1 MRLIIRLIAVAAILW
16 LALLFSGYGIL
27 IGSHNNVAGLGLQCK
42 YVTARQIVTAQFIHS
57 ESGIVG
63 ISQCPLLRKSE
74 TVIEN

>member
-57 ESGIVG
+57 EGGIVG

>member
-1 MRLIIRLIAVAAILW
+1 MRLIIRLIAVVAILW

-27 IGSHNNVAGLGLQCK
+27 IGSHHNVAGLGLQCK
-42 YVTARQIVTAQFIHS
+42 YMTARQIVTTQFIHS

-74 TVIEN
+74 TVIDN

>member
-1 MRLIIRLIAVAAILW
+1 MRLIIRAIAVAAILW
-16 LALLFSGYGIL
+16 LALLLSGYGIL

-42 YVTARQIVTAQFIHS
+42 YITARQIVTAQFIHS

-74 TVIEN
+74 TVIDN

>member
-27 IGSHNNVAGLGLQCK
+27 SGSHNNAAGLGLQCK
-42 YVTARQIVTAQFIHS
+42 YMTARQIVTAQFIHS

-74 TVIEN
+74 TVIDN

>member
-1 MRLIIRLIAVAAILW
+1 MQLIIRLIAVAAILW

-27 IGSHNNVAGLGLQCK
+27 IGSHNNAAGLGLQCK
-42 YVTARQIVTAQFIHS
+42 YMTARQIVTAQFIHS

-74 TVIEN
+74 TVIDN

>member
-27 IGSHNNVAGLGLQCK
+27 IGSHNNAAGLGLQCK
-42 YVTARQIVTAQFIHS
+42 YMTARQIVTAQFIHS

-74 TVIEN
+74 TVIDN